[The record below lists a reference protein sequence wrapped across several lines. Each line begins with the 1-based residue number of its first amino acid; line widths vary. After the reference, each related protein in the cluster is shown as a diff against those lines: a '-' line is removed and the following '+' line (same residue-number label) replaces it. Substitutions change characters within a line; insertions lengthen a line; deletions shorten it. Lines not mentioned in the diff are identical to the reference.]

1 LSFFIAKTLK
11 KNNQF
16 IMKKTILCSYINYV
30 HVSDVESIDNNI
42 VEFKNEKSFT
52 KLKGIKQAV
61 YTSTTDPS
69 TAGTILKETVTIS
82 AYSDKAAGLIN
93 SKQYYILQIV
103 TPDANFLVGSQDYPA
118 LKTISD
124 NKITASVNFEASSP
138 M

>member
-1 LSFFIAKTLK
+1 
-11 KNNQF
+11 
-16 IMKKTILCSYINYV
+16 MKKTILCSYINYV

-103 TPDANFLVGSQDYPA
+103 TPDANFLVGSKDYPA
-118 LKTISD
+118 IITISD